1 MFVPH
6 KLIRVDM
13 KMGKG
18 WGGGVIYISLPLWI
32 YQCKSIIFYN
42 IHLLN

>member
-18 WGGGVIYISLPLWI
+18 WGGGVIYISLPFQWVNDAKLA
-32 YQCKSIIFYN
+32 IFQQ
-42 IHLLN
+42 